1 MARKTNVV
9 AAKAAASMLVGSEPT
24 GSKLDPASDNY
35 KSEIQVLFN
44 WYSANKTKDDAFKYY
59 IDYIKK
65 NRNKDLKTFQ
75 KLSSNDILTTYGW
88 VARLIT
94 RGASVSEDHVIRLNG
109 NIDELLKR
117 VLEEEDVPPNFEKQ
131 KKTNVVNIQEAIKIK
146 AKEYIGELEGAID
159 DFILEDKEFSLIND
173 FKGKQIPS
181 PYVAEVKTWAEKKL
195 EEFQNVL
202 EPIDS
207 QITEGYSNFNKRK
220 LRAMVKL
227 FEQFVEDCNLYGQFK
242 KANRKPRATREK
254 PPAQQVKNL
263 KYKVKDDEYGFESE
277 KAVDIIGA
285 QQVWVFNTKN
295 RKLAVYTSD
304 SVKGMSA
311 KGSALQNWNPEKS
324 MQKTLRNPKEQIA
337 DLLSSGKVKLRTFMD
352 SIRAKQGEVNGRIN
366 IETVIIKIV
375 R

>member
-1 MARKTNVV
+1 MARKATAI

-24 GSKLDPASDNY
+24 GSKLDPASDTY

-75 KLSSNDILTTYGW
+75 KLTANDILTTYGW
-88 VARLIT
+88 VARLIV

-109 NIDELLKR
+109 NIDELVKRILK
-117 VLEEEDVPPNFEKQ
+117 EEDVPPNFEKQ
-131 KKTNVVNIQEAIKIK
+131 KKSNVVNIQEAIKIK
-146 AKEYIGELEGAID
+146 AKEYIGELEGAVD

-173 FKGKQIPS
+173 FKGKQIPA
-181 PYVAEVKTWAEKKL
+181 PYVAEVKIWAEKKL

-202 EPIDS
+202 EASDS
-207 QITEGYSNFNKRK
+207 QLVEGYSNFNKRK
-220 LRAMVKL
+220 LKAMLKL
-227 FEQFVEDCNLYGQFK
+227 FEQFVEDCDLYGQFK
-242 KANRKPRATREK
+242 KANRRPRAIREK
-254 PPAQQVKNL
+254 PPAQQIKNL
-263 KYKVKDDEYGFESE
+263 KYKLKDDAYGFESE
-277 KAVDIIGA
+277 KPVDIIGA

-304 SVKGMSA
+304 STKGMTV

-324 MQKTLRNPKEQIA
+324 SQKTLRNPKEQIEE
-337 DLLSSGKVKLRTFMD
+337 LMSSGKVKLRTFMD
-352 SIRAKQGEVNGRIN
+352 GIKAKQGDVNGRIN